1 MYLPAFALL
10 RRQHGLIT
18 HAQLLT
24 VVCHRSDIRRLIR
37 SGSLTPIRRGVLV
50 DAEVWNNAEHY
61 RARPLLRI
69 RAATLT
75 LQSTT
80 YVFSHDSS
88 AIVLEMG
95 APRPETALVHITRR
109 KVHGDAERAGVK
121 HHRAPHL
128 DSEVRV
134 EEGLRVLDPARTAL
148 DIAREHGRAHGLAA
162 CDAALRCGSTRQ
174 DLEVAFGRMHCWPQS
189 TVMRWC
195 IEHAD
200 FHAESYLESLAR
212 DLVLELGVGTPQ
224 TQFGLTDGRREVW
237 CDIRVFRHIFEVDG
251 LLKYPHD
258 DPEEAR
264 LVLRREKERQDFI
277 SGFKLGVSRITAYDC
292 GAGRAA
298 ALTRLEREYA
308 DTCRRFGTAIDDLAP
323 FVLPLSRRRQSA

>member
-1 MYLPAFALL
+1 MYLPAFGLL

-24 VVCHRSDIRRLIR
+24 LTSHRSDIRRLIR
-37 SGSLTPIRRGVLV
+37 SGRLTPIRRGVLV
-50 DAEVWNNAEHY
+50 DAEVWNNAEPY

-75 LQSTT
+75 LRSTT

-88 AIVLEMG
+88 AIVQEMG
-95 APRPETALVHITRR
+95 APRPDAALVHITRP
-109 KVHGDAERAGVK
+109 KVHGDAVRAGIK

-128 DSEVRV
+128 ASDVRV
-134 EEGLRVLDPARTAL
+134 VDGLRVLEPARTAL

-162 CDAALRCGSTRQ
+162 CDAALRCGTSPH

-200 FHAESYLESLAR
+200 LHAESYLESLAR
-212 DLVLELGVGTPQ
+212 ELVLELGVGTPH
-224 TQFGLTDGRREVW
+224 TQFGLTDGHREVW
-237 CDIRVFRHIFEVDG
+237 CDIRVDRHIFEADG
-251 LLKYPHD
+251 LLKYPD
-258 DPEEAR
+258 DDVSEAR

-298 ALTRLEREYA
+298 ALARLEREYA
-308 DTCRRFGTAIDDLAP
+308 DTCGRFGSAIDDLAP
-323 FVLPLSRRRQSA
+323 FVLPVSRRRRSA